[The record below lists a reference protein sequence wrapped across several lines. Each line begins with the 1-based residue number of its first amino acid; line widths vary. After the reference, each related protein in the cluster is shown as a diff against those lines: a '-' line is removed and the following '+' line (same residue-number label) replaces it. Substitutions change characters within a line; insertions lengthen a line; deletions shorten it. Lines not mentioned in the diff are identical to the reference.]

1 MSRSRD
7 VKVGIFVLSGLLFAA
22 LVIFLIGDERRFF
35 NSSVKFRTSFAD
47 VQGLKPGAPVRM
59 GGIDIGTVEEVGYTP
74 GSPDT
79 TVHVKLSIV
88 KGEAGR
94 IRRDSV
100 ARVSAK
106 GLLGDKMV
114 ELTKGSSQETVPPGG
129 EIPGE
134 EPTDLM
140 GIAEG
145 MTTKANNA
153 LGNIEKVSESL
164 ADEQLHK
171 DLRNSVAS
179 MNKLLG
185 ALTDGEG
192 YPHKLL
198 TDKDESE
205 RISRTMQNLD
215 RASAELTL
223 TLQDVRGILG
233 RVKSGPGF
241 AHDVVY
247 GDGPQKEIAQFGA
260 AADEVAKALKGVR
273 ESDSFAHD
281 VLYGGKGDGAEALSN
296 VTAMTADL
304 RAIVHDMRAG
314 KGTVGALLVDPSIY
328 EDLKGLVGNVSRNDM
343 LRALVRYS
351 IKQDERKPGV
361 GVTAPGPASGAAP
374 APAPTST
381 PAPAATNGD
390 QATSGQ

>member
-74 GSPDT
+74 GSLDP

-88 KGEAGR
+88 KAEAGR
-94 IRRDSV
+94 IRKDSV

-129 EIPGE
+129 DIPGE

-145 MTTKANNA
+145 MTAKADTA
-153 LGNIEKVSESL
+153 LGNIAKVSENL

-171 DLRNSVAS
+171 DLRQSVAS
-179 MNKLLG
+179 MNKLLR
-185 ALTDGEG
+185 DVSEGEG
-192 YPHKLL
+192 YPRKFL
-198 TDKDESE
+198 TDKEEAE
-205 RISRTMQNLD
+205 RISRTLQSLD
-215 RASAELTL
+215 RASSELAL
-223 TLQDVRGILG
+223 TLQDVRAVLG
-233 RVKSGPGF
+233 RVKTGPGF

-260 AADEVAKALKGVR
+260 AAGEIAQTLKGVR

-328 EDLKGLVGNVSRNDM
+328 EDLKGIVGNVGRNDI

-351 IKQDERKPGV
+351 IKQDERKPEV
-361 GVTAPGPASGAAP
+361 GVTPPAPASAP
-374 APAPTST
+374 APAP
-381 PAPAATNGD
+381 APATNGD
-390 QATSGQ
+390 QAKSGQ